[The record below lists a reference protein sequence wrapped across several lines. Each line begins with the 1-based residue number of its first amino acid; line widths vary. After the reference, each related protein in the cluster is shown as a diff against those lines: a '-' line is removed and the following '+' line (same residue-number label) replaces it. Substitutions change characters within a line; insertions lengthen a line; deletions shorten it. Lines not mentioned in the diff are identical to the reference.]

1 MSHTISVRLTEE
13 QAVWL
18 AETDRRSGLPA
29 SRIVREQLEKA
40 RTAAAT
46 RPWMKYVGSISG
58 LPPDLSSRRGFS
70 RS

>member
-18 AETDRRSGLPA
+18 AETARRTGLPA

-40 RTAAAT
+40 RTAAGT
-46 RPWMKYVGSISG
+46 RPWMKHVGSISG